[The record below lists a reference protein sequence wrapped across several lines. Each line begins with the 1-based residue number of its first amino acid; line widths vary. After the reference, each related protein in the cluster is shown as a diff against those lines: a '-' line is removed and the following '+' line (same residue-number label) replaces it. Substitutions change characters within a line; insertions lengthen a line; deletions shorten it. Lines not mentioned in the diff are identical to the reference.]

1 MKSMIRMTLASAGLF
16 VMTSSAGNAGVTI
29 DITDTGADTAVTA
42 SGTLNL
48 SALTDAIAFLSASR
62 PGLSDF
68 GGALGSSQALVL
80 GEQTVLA
87 FTLRSGPTFV
97 GPSYPFFGAED
108 PGQIQLNFSSGS
120 GDLISLGYSGT
131 STGVGIGVADGYVN
145 GAPLA
150 ASGTWIGMALSRLS
164 VAAGDSFTW
173 TWGVGDTA
181 DFLTINVTAV
191 PEPSAYALLLA
202 GLGLVGLAV
211 RKGKRR

>member
-1 MKSMIRMTLASAGLF
+1 MKSAIRMVMASVGLF
-16 VMTSSAGNAGVTI
+16 ATTSGASHAGVTI
-29 DITDTGADTAVTA
+29 DITHNGADTIVTA
-42 SGTLNL
+42 SGTLNR
-48 SALTDAIAFLSASR
+48 SALTDSIAFLSAFR
-62 PGLSDF
+62 PGMNDF

-87 FTLRSGPTFV
+87 YALRSGPTFE

-108 PGQIQLNFSSGS
+108 PGQSQLHFSSGS

-131 STGVGIGVADGYVN
+131 SMGVGIGVADSYVN

-150 ASGTWIGMALSRLS
+150 ASGTWVGMDLSRLG
-164 VAAGDSFTW
+164 VTVGDTFTW
-173 TWGVGDTA
+173 TWGVDDTA

-191 PEPSAYALLLA
+191 PEPSSYALMLA

-211 RKGKRR
+211 RKVKCQ